1 MWRRLEKG
9 KMTDWEPTTSTFA
22 GGVVNLEIRWA
33 DPREGRVDV
42 LANKEVVASAVLQ
55 DIRNWKR
62 TFELWVFSQAALD
75 QKVSWSADNATI
87 VTTKEK

>member
-1 MWRRLEKG
+1 
-9 KMTDWEPTTSTFA
+9 
-22 GGVVNLEIRWA
+22 
-33 DPREGRVDV
+33 V

-62 TFELWVFSQAALD
+62 TFELCVFSQAALD